1 MSANTNIATLQPK
14 RNSLVAKFAERF
26 SIDEAKVMDIL
37 KATAFKQRDGNPP
50 SDDQMMALMVVADQY
65 GLNPFTKEIYAYP
78 DKQNGIVPVV
88 GVDGWSRIMNEH
100 PQLDGIEFNYSEE
113 TLQHMGKLCHVW
125 IEVVIT
131 RKDRSKPIVVREYFD
146 EVVRSVNFS
155 TPWDSHPKRMHRHK
169 TLIQGGRV
177 AFGFAGIYDEDEA
190 QRIIEK
196 DITPES
202 QEINPRP
209 RTGAA
214 AGEASQHR
222 GEVFDPEQEARR
234 GGLVTA
240 LEAFAKNG
248 TDAFLA
254 EWKKM
259 GKANKEDAYLV
270 GEQEYGRLLSIAQA
284 ADEEKPPV
292 DDAFVSEMNAAEQK
306 QQ

>member
-1 MSANTNIATLQPK
+1 MSNTSTNIATLPK
-14 RNSLVAKFAERF
+14 RNNLLAKFAERY
-26 SIDEAKVMDIL
+26 SIDESKVMGIL
-37 KATAFKQRDGNPP
+37 KATAFKQREGQPAATDE
-50 SDDQMMALMVVADQY
+50 QMMALMIVSDQY

-100 PQLDGIEFNYSEE
+100 PQLDGIEFNYSAE
-113 TLQHMGKLCHVW
+113 TLQHKGKLCHVW

-202 QEINPRP
+202 SENQPKEIAYLPNEDF
-209 RTGAA
+209 AA
-214 AGEASQHR
+214 IKEKYKETVANGRKTVEDLIAWIEA
-222 GEVFDPEQEARR
+222 
-234 GGLVTA
+234 
-240 LEAFAKNG
+240 K
-248 TDAFLA
+248 
-254 EWKKM
+254 
-259 GKANKEDAYLV
+259 GKAMTEAQKMEV
-270 GEQEYGRLLSIAQA
+270 STWTKKPEVIEGES
-284 ADEEKPPV
+284 KVV
-292 DDAFVSEMNAAEQK
+292 DDPFVAEMNAAEQGA